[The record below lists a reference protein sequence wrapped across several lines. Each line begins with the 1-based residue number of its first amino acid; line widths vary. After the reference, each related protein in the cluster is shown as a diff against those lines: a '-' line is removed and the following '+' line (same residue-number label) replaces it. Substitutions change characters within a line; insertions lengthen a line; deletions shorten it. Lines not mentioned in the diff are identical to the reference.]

1 MSAPLV
7 SVVIPHYRSPRSLA
21 LVLTALE
28 LQDHPMDRL
37 EVVVADDGSPEAPDP
52 GDRPYDVRVVR
63 QEDLGFRGAAARNL
77 GARASQGP
85 VLLFLDQDTVPE
97 PSYVRLMAAA
107 LTGSVLAVGHR
118 RHADLD
124 GWEPS
129 QVRAGSRARARH
141 PASWRSRAGCW
152 TPMPAATTCVRPTT
166 APTAS

>member
-63 QEDLGFRGAAARNL
+63 QEDLGFRGAAA
-77 GARASQGP
+77 GTWAR
-85 VLLFLDQDTVPE
+85 E
-97 PSYVRLMAAA
+97 PPWGRSCCSSTR
-107 LTGSVLAVGHR
+107 TPCPSR
-118 RHADLD
+118 RTC
-124 GWEPS
+124 
-129 QVRAGSRARARH
+129 V
-141 PASWRSRAGCW
+141 SWRR
-152 TPMPAATTCVRPTT
+152 R
-166 APTAS
+166 